1 MPEAASVDE
10 RETVTPTARAAAQ
23 AWRSALRLFCFVV
36 VATAL
41 MSVTHFVTQTRI
53 AAALAAEKMK
63 FINEVLPAEHYDN
76 DLLADN
82 ITLPPTPELGLKTE
96 SLVYRARRNG
106 QYSALVLEAVAPD
119 GYAGNIRLLIGI
131 TRDGEITGV
140 RVVEHQETPGLGDY
154 IDPRRDKNKTQP
166 WIAQFTGLIAPEI
179 PDADWR
185 VKKERG
191 RFDAHAG
198 ATVSPRAVIEAV
210 RKAARFVAHSGGRL
224 FKEKTS

>member
-1 MPEAASVDE
+1 MNDAAPERNS
-10 RETVTPTARAAAQ
+10 ETPAPTVNAAAQ

-41 MSVTHFVTQTRI
+41 MSMTHSVTRTRI
-53 AAALAAEKMK
+53 QAALTAEKMK
-63 FINEVLPAEHYDN
+63 FISEVLPAERYDN
-76 DLLADN
+76 DLLADS

-96 SLVYRARRNG
+96 SRVYRARKDGKYN
-106 QYSALVLEAVAPD
+106 ALVLEAVAPD
-119 GYAGNIRLLIGI
+119 GYAGAIRLLIGI
-131 TRDGEITGV
+131 SRAGEITGV
-140 RVVEHQETPGLGDY
+140 RVVDHRETPGLGDY
-154 IDPRRDKNKTQP
+154 IDPRRDKNKTRP

-191 RFDAHAG
+191 RFDAYAG

-210 RKAARFVAHSGGRL
+210 RKAARFAARSGERL
-224 FKEKTS
+224 FEEKTP